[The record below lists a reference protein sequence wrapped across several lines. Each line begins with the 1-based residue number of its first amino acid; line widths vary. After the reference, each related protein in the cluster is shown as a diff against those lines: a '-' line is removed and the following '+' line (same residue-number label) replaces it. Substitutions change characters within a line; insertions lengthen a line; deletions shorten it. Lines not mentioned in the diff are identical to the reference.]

1 MGIVVPYLMN
11 GTGRLDCSSE
21 DMWPLLPVRT
31 LSDVQLSDISMINW
45 YAYIDMQP
53 GKGLQNGNQSAQ

>member
-1 MGIVVPYLMN
+1 MNLCYDIVTLFTYIFMGIVVPYLMN

-31 LSDVQLSDISMINW
+31 LSDVQLHDISMINW
-45 YAYIDMQP
+45 
-53 GKGLQNGNQSAQ
+53 NV

>member
-1 MGIVVPYLMN
+1 MN

-31 LSDVQLSDISMINW
+31 LSDVQLLDFSMINW
-45 YAYIDMQP
+45 YVYIDMQP